1 MVDLNKLRTFTV
13 VADEGSITKAAERL
27 YRSQPAISAQLKDI
41 EEDTNLVLFERKN
54 SKIYLTKEGRC
65 LFEYAQERINEIDA
79 VVDCLRNHRQ
89 NLEGR
94 IRLGVQPELTTYLI
108 PDIVH
113 DFKKVHPRVRLEI
126 IELGHDELENSLL
139 NNEVDLG
146 FLIKLKQPKFFETHA
161 YFTFQRSLVAAASY
175 LDTVPPIKDYDDI
188 IDLEIIGASN
198 RLSDFRTWLKIN
210 RQNHVTKQL
219 DNVSK
224 LVTVNKTETI
234 HSLIRKGAGIGF
246 YDSYK
251 LDEELNKNKIVTIF
265 PKSKPITITVD
276 IARRKTRTQNV
287 LLEEFYDFLVER
299 ADKPSLA

>member
-27 YRSQPAISAQLKDI
+27 YRTQPAISAQLKDI

-89 NLEGR
+89 NLEGT
-94 IRLGVQPELTTYLI
+94 IRLGVEPELTTFLI

-113 DFKKVHPRVRLEI
+113 EFKKVHPRVRLEI
-126 IELGHDELENSLL
+126 IELGQHELENGLL

-146 FLIKLKQPKFFETHA
+146 LPVSLKQSKFFETRA
-161 YFTFQRSLVAAASY
+161 FFTFQRSLVAAASY
-175 LDTVPPIKDYDDI
+175 LQTVPPIKNYADI

-210 RQNHVTKQL
+210 RQSHVTKQL

-224 LVTVNKTETI
+224 LVTVKKTETI

-246 YDSYK
+246 YDSFK
-251 LDEELNKNKIVTIF
+251 LDEVSKGNEIVAIF
-265 PKSKPITITVD
+265 PKSKPITITVE
-276 IARRKTRTQNV
+276 IARRKKRTQNV
-287 LLEEFYDFLVER
+287 LLDEFHEFLIER
-299 ADKPSLA
+299 AVGSA